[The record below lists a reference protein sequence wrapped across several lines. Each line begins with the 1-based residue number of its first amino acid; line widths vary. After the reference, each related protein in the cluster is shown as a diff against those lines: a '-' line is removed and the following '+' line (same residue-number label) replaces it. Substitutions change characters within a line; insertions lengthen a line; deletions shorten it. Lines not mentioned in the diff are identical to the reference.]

1 MASESST
8 DNMDNAREK
17 IVIIEADPAALE
29 TLRSALDTA
38 GYDVAAFGSSVEAL
52 DAIHNAGANLLL
64 MNAHARN
71 VSGTDGPHPRETI
84 ATIRGSAATEMVR
97 VISLVGSS
105 VEERTEALNFGADDA
120 ISQPW
125 DSSELLAR
133 VRAQLRMFRAQKR
146 LREEANI
153 AIEGQQIAHT
163 AFEALAVTE
172 KMASDATSLDHKLK
186 IGFGAICVIVAVM
199 AGVYFLFARSAQKE
213 TQRGNAII
221 ARFEGGIIRQQ
232 DLISESRKLRTQQGT
247 AANTP
252 AAKDDLQ
259 KQAADLKAKMASAAP
274 EDASSLQKE
283 LAETNA
289 RLARI
294 EQEGQGAQTLIP
306 ADVQSVCLL
315 HVSVALRDKD
325 TGQRLRYA
333 GLNPQGQPLQDSD
346 GDPILTLEGHG
357 PEVKIDI
364 FGTGFVAGPNGRVI
378 TNHHVAEPWWKDDE
392 FKTFT
397 DQGYQPEISTIRAY
411 FPGDARAFHAEV
423 QQISPETDLAT
434 MRVDMQ
440 DLKRPV
446 LLVDW
451 SQGAAVTG
459 QPVILMGYATGLAAI
474 LARTDEDTAQEII
487 SHNGIDVSK
496 VLDELAHRNLIRPLT
511 TQGHIGDILPDK
523 IVFDAQTTNGGSGGP
538 LFNRKG
544 KVIGVTYAVL
554 RGFGGSNFGIPIK
567 FSEPLLGAAPPAP

>member
-1 MASESST
+1 
-8 DNMDNAREK
+8 MDNTREK
-17 IVIIEADPAALE
+17 IVIIETDPVTLDAL
-29 TLRSALDTA
+29 RAALDTA
-38 GYDVAAFGSSVEAL
+38 GYDVAAFGSSIEAL
-52 DAIHNAGANLLL
+52 DAIHGTGANLLL
-64 MNAHARN
+64 INALGRDA
-71 VSGTDGPHPRETI
+71 SGADGPHPRETI

-97 VISLVGSS
+97 VILLVGSGS
-105 VEERTEALNFGADDA
+105 GQRAEALNFGADDA

-125 DSSELLAR
+125 DSIELLAR
-133 VRAQLRMFRAQKR
+133 VRTQLRMFRAQKQ
-146 LREEANI
+146 LRDEASI
-153 AIEGQQIAHT
+153 AIEGQQLAHT

-172 KMASDATSLDHKLK
+172 KMANDATSLDHKLK
-186 IGFGAICVIVAVM
+186 MGFGAICAIVLVM

-221 ARFEGGIIRQQ
+221 ARFEGGIVRQQ

-247 AANTP
+247 ATSAP
-252 AAKDDLQ
+252 AAKGDLQ
-259 KQAADLKAKMASAAP
+259 KQAADLKAQMANANPNDVST
-274 EDASSLQKE
+274 LQKQLE
-283 LAETNA
+283 ETNA

-294 EQEGQGAQTLIP
+294 EQEGEGAQTLIP

-325 TGQRLRYA
+325 TGQRLRFA
-333 GLNPQGQPLQDSD
+333 GLNQQGQPLQDSG

-364 FGTGFVAGPNGRVI
+364 FGTGFVAGPNGRVM
-378 TNHHVAEPWWKDDE
+378 TNHHVAEPWWKTDE
-392 FKTFT
+392 FKVFT
-397 DQGYQPEISTIRAY
+397 DQGYQPEISTIRVY
-411 FPGDARAFHAEV
+411 FPGDPRAFHAEV

-434 MRVDMQ
+434 MRVDLQ
-440 DLKRPV
+440 DLKRSV

-487 SHNGIDVSK
+487 AHNGIDVSK
-496 VLDELAHRNLIRPLT
+496 VLDELARRNLIRPLI

-567 FSEPLLGAAPPAP
+567 FSQPLLAAAPPAP

>member
-1 MASESST
+1 
-8 DNMDNAREK
+8 MDNTREK
-17 IVIIEADPAALE
+17 IVIIEADPVTREA
-29 TLRSALDTA
+29 LRSALDTA
-38 GYDVAAFGSSVEAL
+38 GYDVAAFGNSVEAL
-52 DAIHNAGANLLL
+52 DAIHTAGANLLL
-64 MNAHARN
+64 IDALGRSAP
-71 VSGTDGPHPRETI
+71 GADGSHPRETI

-97 VISLVGSS
+97 VILLVGSGP
-105 VEERTEALNFGADDA
+105 EQRADALNFGADDA

-125 DSSELLAR
+125 DSTELLAR
-133 VRAQLRMFRAQKR
+133 VRTQLRMFRSQKR
-146 LREEANI
+146 LRDEANI

-172 KMASDATSLDHKLK
+172 KMANDATSLDHKLK
-186 IGFGAICVIVAVM
+186 MGFGAICAIVMVM

-221 ARFEGGIIRQQ
+221 ARFEGGIVRQQ

-247 AANTP
+247 ASSTP
-252 AAKDDLQ
+252 AAKGDLQ
-259 KQAADLKAKMASAAP
+259 KQAADLKAKMANANPDDVST
-274 EDASSLQKE
+274 LQKQLE
-283 LAETNA
+283 ETNA

-294 EQEGQGAQTLIP
+294 EQEGAGAQTLIP
-306 ADVQSVCLL
+306 ADVLSVCLL
-315 HVSVALRDKD
+315 HVSIALRDKD

-333 GLNPQGQPLQDSD
+333 GLNQQGQPLQDSG

-357 PEVKIDI
+357 PEVKIDV

-411 FPGDARAFHAEV
+411 FPGDPRAFHAEV

-440 DLKRPV
+440 DLKRSV

-496 VLDELAHRNLIRPLT
+496 VLDELARRNLIRPLI

-567 FSEPLLGAAPPAP
+567 FSQPLLGPAPPAP

>member
-1 MASESST
+1 
-8 DNMDNAREK
+8 MDSAREK
-17 IVIIEADPAALE
+17 IVVVEADPLALE
-29 TLRSALDTA
+29 TLRSTLETA
-38 GYDVAAFGSSVEAL
+38 GYDIAAFSSAGDAL
-52 DAIHNAGANLLL
+52 DAIHHAGANLLL
-64 MNAHARN
+64 MNAR
-71 VSGTDGPHPRETI
+71 SGNASDVDALHPRETI
-84 ATIRGSAATEMVR
+84 ATIRGSAATEIVR
-97 VISLVGSS
+97 VILLVGSGS
-105 VEERTEALNFGADDA
+105 EQRAEALNFGADDA
-120 ISQPW
+120 ISQPY
-125 DSSELLAR
+125 DTSELLAR
-133 VRAQLRMFRAQKR
+133 VRTQLRMFRAQKQ
-146 LREEANI
+146 LRDEMHI
-153 AIEGQQIAHT
+153 AIEGQQLAHT

-172 KMASDATSLDHKLK
+172 KMANDATSLDHKLK
-186 IGFGAICVIVAVM
+186 LGFGAICVIVVVM

-221 ARFEGGIIRQQ
+221 ARFEGGIVRQQ
-232 DLISESRKLRTQQGT
+232 DLISESRKLRTQQGS
-247 AANTP
+247 ASGAP
-252 AAKDDLQ
+252 AAKVDLQ
-259 KQAADLKAKMASAAP
+259 KQAADLKAQMANADP
-274 EDASSLQKE
+274 NDAGTLQKQLE
-283 LAETNA
+283 ETNA

-315 HVSVALRDKD
+315 HVSVALRDKN

-333 GLNPQGQPLQDSD
+333 GINQEGQPLQDSG

-364 FGTGFVAGPNGRVI
+364 FGTGFVAGPNGRVM
-378 TNHHVAEPWWKDDE
+378 TNRHVAEPWWKTDE
-392 FKTFT
+392 FKVFT

-411 FPGDARAFHAEV
+411 FPGDPRAFHAEI
-423 QQISPETDLAT
+423 QEISQEIDLAT
-434 MRVDMQ
+434 VRVDMQ
-440 DLKRPV
+440 DLKRSV

-451 SQGAAVTG
+451 NQGAAVTG

-474 LARTDEDTAQEII
+474 LARTDEDTAQEIV

-496 VLDELAHRNLIRPLT
+496 VLDELAHRNLIRPLI

-567 FSEPLLGAAPPAP
+567 FSQPLLGAAPSAPQP

>member
-1 MASESST
+1 MNNT
-8 DNMDNAREK
+8 REK
-17 IVIIEADPAALE
+17 IVIVEADPIALE

-38 GYDVAAFGSSVEAL
+38 GYDVAAFTSAVEAL

-71 VSGTDGPHPRETI
+71 VLDADGPHPRETI
-84 ATIRGSAATEMVR
+84 ATIRGSAATEMVG
-97 VISLVGSS
+97 VILLVGSS
-105 VEERTEALNFGADDA
+105 IEERTEALNFGADDA
-120 ISQPW
+120 ISQPY

-133 VRAQLRMFRAQKR
+133 VRNQLRMFRAQKQ
-146 LREEANI
+146 LREETRI
-153 AIEGQQIAHT
+153 AVEGQQIAHT

-172 KMASDATSLDHKLK
+172 KMAKDASSLDHKLK
-186 IGFGAICVIVAVM
+186 FGFAAICAIVLVM

-213 TQRGNAII
+213 TQRGNAFIT
-221 ARFEGGIIRQQ
+221 RFEGGIVRQQ

-247 AANTP
+247 P
-252 AAKDDLQ
+252 GAKDDLQ

-274 EDASSLQKE
+274 EDTITLQKQLE
-283 LAETNA
+283 ETNA

-315 HVSVALRDKD
+315 HVSVALRDTN

-333 GLNPQGQPLQDSD
+333 GLNQQGQPLQDSG

-364 FGTGFVAGPNGRVI
+364 FGTGFVAGPNGRVM
-378 TNHHVAEPWWKDDE
+378 TNHHVAEPWWKTDD
-392 FKTFT
+392 FKVFM
-397 DQGYQPEISTIRAY
+397 DQGYQPEISAIRAY
-411 FPGDARAFHAEV
+411 FPGDPRAFHAEV

-440 DLKRPV
+440 DLKRSV

-451 SQGAAVTG
+451 NQGAAVTG

-496 VLDELAHRNLIRPLT
+496 VLDDLAHRNLIRPLI

-554 RGFGGSNFGIPIK
+554 KGFGGSNFGIPIK